1 MFLKRDSLR
10 QLAWL
15 PQVLLVALKQLFH
28 RQLACVSSLAGGS
41 KATFYPTAGLASS
54 LLACGFETTF
64 SPTASLA
71 SPVLAD
77 GSQATFSPTA
87 GFASPLLAGG
97 SGAFFSDS
105 WFGLF
110 TLNWCF

>member
-54 LLACGFETTF
+54 LLA
-64 SPTASLA
+64 
-71 SPVLAD
+71 D

-87 GFASPLLAGG
+87 GLASPLLAGG